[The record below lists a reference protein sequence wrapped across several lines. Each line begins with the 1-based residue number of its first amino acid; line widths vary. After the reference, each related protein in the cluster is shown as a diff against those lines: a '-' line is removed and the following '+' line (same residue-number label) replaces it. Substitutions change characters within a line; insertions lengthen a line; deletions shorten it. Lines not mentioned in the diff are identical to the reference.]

1 MRFSNRWVALR
12 MRRYWLGR
20 NPLRRRSDRL
30 EGTGVAVTLILLLF
44 SVWPAVVMGRLAYE
58 NGLQAE
64 RVGPGIR
71 QQVTATLVQDAP
83 DPVLVGGKDNGVAP
97 ESHAAARWVTPSG
110 ERRTGQVAVPAGAK
124 AGASVKVWI
133 DGRGELTRPPTTHTD
148 TLAGAVTTTLLV
160 IAGAAAALT
169 LGFRGFRWLL
179 DRGRYAAWDASWA
192 EASARWRRRKPDR

>member
-1 MRFSNRWVALR
+1 MALR

-30 EGTGVAVTLILLLF
+30 EGAGVAVALILLLF

-64 RVGPGIR
+64 RAGPGIR

-83 DPVLVGGKDNGVAP
+83 GPVPVAGEGVAP

-110 ERRTGQVAVPAGAK
+110 ERRTGQVAVPAGART
-124 AGASVKVWI
+124 GASVKAWI
-133 DGRGELTRPPTTHTD
+133 DGRGALTRPPTTHAD

-160 IAGAAAALT
+160 IAGAAATLA

-192 EASARWRRRKPDR
+192 EACARWRRRKPDR

>member
-1 MRFSNRWVALR
+1 MMGLATQWVALR

-30 EGTGVAVTLILLLF
+30 EAAGVAVSLILLLF

-64 RVGPGIR
+64 RAGPGIR
-71 QQVTATLVQDAP
+71 QQVTATLVQDAL
-83 DPVLVGGKDNGVAP
+83 DTVLVGGKDDGAAP

-110 ERRTGQVAVPAGAK
+110 EQKIGRVAVPTGAK
-124 AGASVKVWI
+124 AGTAVKVWI
-133 DGRGELTRPPTTHTD
+133 DGRGELTRPPTSHAE

-160 IAGAAAALT
+160 IAGAAATLM
-169 LGFRGFRWLL
+169 LGFRCFRWLL

-192 EASARWRRRKPDR
+192 EACGRWRRLS